1 MRLLSSLKHNKNDA
15 VGLLQVGTFLE
26 YFDLMLYVHMA
37 VLLNELFFPKVDP
50 HTTALLSAFAFCST
64 YVLRPV
70 GALIFGFIGDY
81 MGRKTTV
88 IMTTIM
94 MGISCMIMA
103 TLPTYAQIGITAS
116 WGVTICRILQGLSC
130 QGEIIGAEIYLTEVT
145 KPPLRY
151 LVVSLTSFSASLG
164 GMIALGLAIMLLKL
178 EINWRM
184 AFWIGAAISSIGL
197 IARTQLQETS
207 EFLRTKRLQKKRK
220 AHPTAKNLSSASSSS
235 DKINT
240 STFMAYFLISCG
252 YPACFY
258 LAYIHF
264 GNVLKTTYHYT
275 SEQVIQHNFI
285 LSVAQCLSF
294 LVYSLLSYKINPL
307 RILKFRLLIFWP
319 IVLLYPYWLSI
330 IHSPSQ
336 LLMFQFLIMVFGI
349 MDVPAAGLMMNHFPT
364 LKRFTSTSLIYA
376 FSRMIIYLVT
386 SFGFVYLTQAMSYY
400 GIWLILAVLCLG
412 FNWAIRYF
420 ENLEGLKDGSSF
432 LEESARWLNKMKHIN
447 FKNKFFHDVK

>member
-15 VGLLQVGTFLE
+15 IGLLQVGTFLE
-26 YFDLMLYVHMA
+26 YFDLMLYVHLA

-88 IMTTIM
+88 IITTIM

-103 TLPTYAQIGITAS
+103 TLPTYAQIGITAA

-130 QGEIIGAEIYLTEVT
+130 QGEIIGAEIYLTEIT

-207 EFLRTKRLQKKRK
+207 EFLRMKKLQRKRK
-220 AHPTAKNLSSASSSS
+220 GEQAAKNLSVSPVRP

-240 STFMAYFLISCG
+240 QTFMAYFLISCG
-252 YPACFY
+252 YPVCFY

-264 GNVLKTTYHYT
+264 GNILKATYYYT
-275 SEQVIQHNFI
+275 AEQVIQHNFI
-285 LSVAQCLSF
+285 LSIAQCLSF
-294 LVYSLLSYKINPL
+294 LAYSLLSYRINPL
-307 RILKFRLLIFWP
+307 RILKFRLWIFWP
-319 IVLLYPYWLSI
+319 VVLLYPYWVSI

-336 LLMFQFLIMVFGI
+336 LLIFQLGIIVFGI
-349 MDVPAAGLMMNHFPT
+349 MDVPAAGIMMNHFPI

-376 FSRMIIYLVT
+376 FSRMVIYLIT
-386 SFGFVYLTQAMSYY
+386 SFGFVYLTQAMSHY
-400 GIWLILAVLCLG
+400 GIWLILAFLCLG
-412 FNWAIRYF
+412 FKWAIHYF
-420 ENLEGLKDGSSF
+420 ENLEGLTDESS
-432 LEESARWLNKMKHIN
+432 LIGLLRGLKRNN
-447 FKNKFFHDVK
+447 FKNKVLQYFK